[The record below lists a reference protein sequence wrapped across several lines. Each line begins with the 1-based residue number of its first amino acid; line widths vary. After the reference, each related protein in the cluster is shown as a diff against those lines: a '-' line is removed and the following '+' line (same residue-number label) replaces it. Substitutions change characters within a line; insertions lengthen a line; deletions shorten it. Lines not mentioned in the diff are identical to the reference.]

1 MMSEERPGMSWQKI
15 LQNPQLFPALR
26 NEDGCLPKLPWHSH
40 ADLANSSRVFC
51 VSAFFS
57 LTLLAVRDEVLNTLF
72 SAAFPTM
79 PDSARAAWSIELE
92 KMDRALL
99 GEGGPQQPTSI
110 DVFCTSPSGVVCVE
124 SKFDR
129 DAKDGFGGCCQA
141 RDGHC
146 LGYYGPGSDAKTRGD
161 DWCRLNAADGSRTPR
176 HYWKLATGFFR
187 EDVFR
192 KQQPADECPFKGP
205 NFQLM
210 RNFLFAEESA
220 MSSGRPWFGMLVV
233 APERR
238 AELVKRQVA
247 AFREQVVAAPYR
259 ERVAFVPYETYTE
272 AVAAQGAD
280 GAALADFLRR
290 RLQILQ

>member
-1 MMSEERPGMSWQKI
+1 MKSDERPRMSWQTVR
-15 LQNPQLFPALR
+15 QNPQLFPVLKTDA
-26 NEDGCLPKLPWHSH
+26 GCLPELHWHSH
-40 ADLANSSRVFC
+40 ADLANSSQVFC

-57 LTLLAVRDEVLNTLF
+57 LTLLAVRDQVLNSLL

-79 PDSARAAWSIELE
+79 PASAETGWGIELE
-92 KMDRALL
+92 KMDRSLL

-110 DVFCTSPSGVVCVE
+110 DVFCASPSAVVCVE

-129 DAKDGFGGCCQA
+129 DARDGFGGCSQA

-146 LGYYGPGSDAKTRGD
+146 LGYYGPGSDAKTRGGE
-161 DWCRLNAADGSRTPR
+161 WCRLNVADGGRTAR
-176 HYWKLATGFFR
+176 SYWKLANGFF
-187 EDVFR
+187 EKKVFSEQ
-192 KQQPADECPFKGP
+192 KPADECPFKGP

-220 MSSGRPWFGMLVV
+220 LRSGRPWFGMLVV

-272 AVAAQGAD
+272 AVAARGTEGAE
-280 GAALADFLRR
+280 LADFLRR
-290 RLQILQ
+290 RLALLQ